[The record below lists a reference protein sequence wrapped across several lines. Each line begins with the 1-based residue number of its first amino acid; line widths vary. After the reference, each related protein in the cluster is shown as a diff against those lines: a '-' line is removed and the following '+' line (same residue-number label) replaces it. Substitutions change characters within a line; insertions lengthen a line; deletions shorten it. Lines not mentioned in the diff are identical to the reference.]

1 MSPRQR
7 IRIVVHCA
15 LAVVCV
21 LLAWSHGGCGVD
33 TREKT
38 GEAPTI
44 RSADEWEDPTE
55 VAARTDDCCAKAREE
70 MVESQIEGRGITDA
84 RVLAAMRTVPRH
96 VFAAGSDPERAYDD
110 RPHSIGHAQ
119 TISQPYIVALMTELA
134 QLSSEARVLEIGT
147 GSGYQAAVL
156 AEIAAEVYSIE
167 IVVPLAKRAK
177 QILTDAGYGKVHL
190 RTGDGYLGWPEAAPF
205 DAILI
210 TAAAPRVPQPLIDQL
225 ALGGRLVV
233 PVDQESTGFLASGQ
247 TLEVY
252 ERTPTGIV
260 REKGISVRFVPMT
273 GGIRAEP
280 AEPLR

>member
-70 MVESQIEGRGITDA
+70 MVESQIEGRGIRDI

-119 TISQPYIVALMTELA
+119 TISQPYIVALMSELA
-134 QLSSEARVLEIGT
+134 QVRPPCKVLEIGT

-156 AEIAAEVYSIE
+156 AEIGCSVYTIE
-167 IVVPLAKRAK
+167 IVEWLADRARK
-177 QILTDAGYGKVHL
+177 VLEAEGYGDRVHG
-190 RTGDGYLGWPEAAPF
+190 RSGDGYRGWPAEAPF
-205 DAILI
+205 DAIVV
-210 TAAAPRVPQPLIDQL
+210 TAAAPRVPKPLLDQL
-225 ALGGRLVV
+225 RLGGRLVI
-233 PVDQESTGFLASGQ
+233 PVGNFWQA
-247 TLEVY
+247 LEVHQRTEEGI
-252 ERTPTGIV
+252 ER
-260 REKGISVRFVPMT
+260 EWISDVRFVPMI
-273 GGIRAEP
+273 GEIR
-280 AEPLR
+280 R